1 MTVNAD
7 DPLTSFDLNAEQF
20 AASTTTSVNTLV
32 LAGAGTGKT
41 RTVVARIAHLIAS
54 GTAPTRI
61 VALTF
66 TRASAN
72 EMAGRVSALVG
83 DRSQGLVAT
92 TFHAWAH
99 RLIRVHPEVFGYDGW
114 SVIDA
119 DDQVALM
126 TMIRGKRKRGAFPT
140 SRELISAYSFARNT
154 GMPLVE
160 ALELRL
166 PGYPECTDEIVEIA
180 KNYSARKL
188 QRSYLDFDDILVIL
202 ATTLETRPDV
212 AVWLGQN
219 VDHLLI
225 DEMQDTNPLQWR
237 IIDRLVSHLNLF
249 AVGDDA
255 QSIYGFRGADF
266 ESIHSFSKRV
276 PGATVLP
283 LVENYRS
290 TQEILDL
297 SNWLLD
303 QSPLGYNKRLRAVRG
318 SGRKPEILKFDDKF
332 AEAGWVAEDILSG
345 RDAGLAWRDH
355 LALVRTNFS
364 GRALESALL
373 GRNIPYRY
381 LGGTKL
387 LESAHVRDVLSVLRV
402 SANVRDDLAWARMLM
417 LLPGVGEVS
426 ATRAIESVLVAVED
440 GASPIEARD
449 RARPALG
456 EALFSALLQVDELQS
471 QVATAI
477 DVALEALD
485 PILMNHYPKD
495 WNARRRDFEPLK
507 HLARTQRGIAEFIAE
522 YLINPVYVSRVEPTT
537 TDDAV
542 TIATVH
548 SAKGLEAIRAY
559 VLNVSPGTYPWSRAS
574 DNSEIEE
581 ERRVLYVALTR
592 AKDYLA
598 ITRAAY
604 RSNVTESAIDDG
616 AYFLAE
622 LPGDLAVLVDQPLP
636 GFGTTTFTGSPPQ
649 EVNLDFA

>member
-1 MTVNAD
+1 
-7 DPLTSFDLNAEQF
+7 
-20 AASTTTSVNTLV
+20 
-32 LAGAGTGKT
+32 
-41 RTVVARIAHLIAS
+41 
-54 GTAPTRI
+54 
-61 VALTF
+61 
-66 TRASAN
+66 
-72 EMAGRVSALVG
+72 
-83 DRSQGLVAT
+83 
-92 TFHAWAH
+92 
-99 RLIRVHPEVFGYDGW
+99 
-114 SVIDA
+114 
-119 DDQVALM
+119 
-126 TMIRGKRKRGAFPT
+126 
-140 SRELISAYSFARNT
+140 
-154 GMPLVE
+154 
-160 ALELRL
+160 
-166 PGYPECTDEIVEIA
+166 
-180 KNYSARKL
+180 
-188 QRSYLDFDDILVIL
+188 
-202 ATTLETRPDV
+202 
-212 AVWLGQN
+212 
-219 VDHLLI
+219 
-225 DEMQDTNPLQWR
+225 
-237 IIDRLVSHLNLF
+237 
-249 AVGDDA
+249 
-255 QSIYGFRGADF
+255 
-266 ESIHSFSKRV
+266 
-276 PGATVLP
+276 
-283 LVENYRS
+283 
-290 TQEILDL
+290 
-297 SNWLLD
+297 
-303 QSPLGYNKRLRAVRG
+303 
-318 SGRKPEILKFDDKF
+318 
-332 AEAGWVAEDILSG
+332 
-345 RDAGLAWRDH
+345 
-355 LALVRTNFS
+355 
-364 GRALESALL
+364 
-373 GRNIPYRY
+373 
-381 LGGTKL
+381 
-387 LESAHVRDVLSVLRV
+387 
-402 SANVRDDLAWARMLM
+402 MLM